1 MLARRSILV
10 GVDGS
15 PSSLEAVRW
24 AARETA
30 RRDAPLRLLHGCL
43 PDEPAEQGRDWLREA
58 ENAAR
63 EVTSVPI
70 RTALRI
76 GPPTDELAVASR
88 SAALVVLGS
97 RGLGGISGLTLGS
110 VTVAIAGYGYCP
122 AVVVREEAPPEIGA
136 IVVGADGSSLSDAA
150 VEFAFG
156 AAAARGAL
164 LIAVRALAP
173 ADDHEDLGERLAPWQ
188 SKYPDVEL
196 LRQVVEDRPVRA
208 LLHAAR
214 DAQLVVVGARGRGG
228 FGLGSTSRALLRYA
242 DCPVTVIRP

>member
-1 MLARRSILV
+1 MSARRPILV

-15 PSSLEAVRW
+15 VSSLEAVRW

-30 RRDAPLRLLHGCL
+30 HRDAPLRLLHGCL

-58 ENAAR
+58 ESAAR
-63 EVTSVPI
+63 EVTDVPI
-70 RTALRI
+70 RTAWRL

-122 AVVVREEAPPEIGA
+122 AVVVRGEAPPATGP
-136 IVVGADGSSLSDAA
+136 IVVGADGTALSDAA

-156 AAAARGAL
+156 AAAAREVP
-164 LIAVRALAP
+164 LIAVRAVAP
-173 ADDHEDLGERLAPWQ
+173 AGDPEDLGDRLAPWQ

-196 LRQVVEDRPVRA
+196 RAQTVEDRPVRA

-242 DCPVTVIRP
+242 DCPVTVLRP